1 MYTRRKKK
9 IERYFSI
16 YREVRISGKSSEEKD
31 QIGNDIILELGD
43 DMQEEDFIELYTR
56 NIITLETII
65 DWNTEEF
72 AFTNV

>member
-1 MYTRRKKK
+1 
-9 IERYFSI
+9 
-16 YREVRISGKSSEEKD
+16 
-31 QIGNDIILELGD
+31 
-43 DMQEEDFIELYTR
+43 MQEEDFIELYTR